1 MTASVSTIST
11 CTAELKDF
19 IQALPAAKQESAQQL
34 LNERLA
40 KSGPGSEVLR
50 WHPEFNGIV
59 CICLLGGRMLFT
71 AFSGRKAKSDF
82 TYTFSSV
89 EQVEGHLSRW
99 AKFNRSV
106 ASAKALEQARRKSWQ
121 HCVQVGDVFVS
132 QWGYEQTNV
141 DYYQVTAVK
150 GKNVDLRKID
160 KDVSY
165 DGERRGTCVPLP
177 DCFISEEVFTKKVS
191 QFNTLDPTSCAIKL
205 NSYEC
210 AYFKKPKLVDGHK
223 VYSSDM
229 WTSTY

>member
-11 CTAELKDF
+11 CTAELKAF

-59 CICLLGGRMLFT
+59 CICLLRGRMLFT
-71 AFSGRKAKSDF
+71 GFSGRKAKSDF

-89 EQVEGHLSRW
+89 EQVEGHLNRW
-99 AKFNRSV
+99 VKFNRSV
-106 ASAKALEQARRKSWQ
+106 AEAKAIKQARRKSWQ

-160 KDVSY
+160 KQVSY
-165 DGERRGTCVPLP
+165 AGVNHGACVPLP
-177 DCFISEEVFTKKVS
+177 DSFISDQVFTKKVS